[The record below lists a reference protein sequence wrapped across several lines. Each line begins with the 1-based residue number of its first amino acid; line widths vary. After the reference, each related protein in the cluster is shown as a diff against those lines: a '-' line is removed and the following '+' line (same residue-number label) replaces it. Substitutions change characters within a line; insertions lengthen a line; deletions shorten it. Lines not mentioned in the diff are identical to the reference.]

1 MKVLYS
7 PRSNWLRRAKGV
19 FHMKHEKKDLSLR
32 VGSNLRRLIKESD
45 CKTQQVFAD
54 RFGVS
59 VRNVGRWI
67 NGGVKSLDLVEQI
80 ASFFDVDPMALLK

>member
-1 MKVLYS
+1 
-7 PRSNWLRRAKGV
+7 
-19 FHMKHEKKDLSLR
+19 MKHEKKDLSLC

-80 ASFFDVDPMALLK
+80 ASFFGVDPMALLK